1 MMSDMKWTELGPE
14 VRNELLTVGAVF
26 MNKLVM
32 DDFRSMLR
40 PEMFLDTNLGFVFRA
55 MTVVYDRGLIPD
67 LQTVDTE
74 LFRLDEPLARRLG
87 GLAFM
92 KEGLYLI
99 RDVENAMEYAKEVR
113 RFYLLR
119 CLHGVFEGLMLRS
132 ALTDG
137 DVDSLIGEAEQGLM
151 GVRTEFAGAD
161 CGVSVKEAGEASLQ
175 FYQELRLEG
184 LSPMGYPTGLPELDD
199 LMGGIRKRELILMA
213 GRPGFGKTAMALNM
227 AMACAQSG
235 VPTLFVSMEMS
246 DRELVNRLFP
256 KVGDVSAD
264 GLRIYGP
271 TLKEL
276 DEMERVNRE
285 VFTNL
290 PLTLDYSES
299 LSMEQLRG
307 KVLRANKLG
316 LCDVLFVDYLGMMRM
331 EQQKGE
337 TLDTAI
343 GRVAYGLK
351 GLATKAD
358 IPVVCLVQMNRKVE
372 GRAPSAPPMLSD
384 LKDSGNQEAAA
395 DIVLFVHRPDK
406 LLASAPKRVGEM
418 HLAKCRNGATGVV
431 EFRFNVSFSRI
442 EV

>member
-40 PEMFLDTNLGFVFRA
+40 PEMFLDTNLGFVYRA
-55 MTVVYDRGLIPD
+55 MTEVYDRGLIPD

-137 DVDSLIGEAEQGLM
+137 DVDGLIGEAEQGLM

-431 EFRFNVSFSRI
+431 EFRFNVSFSRL

>member
-175 FYQELRLEG
+175 FYQELRQEG
-184 LSPMGYPTGLPELDD
+184 LSPMGYPTGLAELDD

-285 VFTNL
+285 VFTGL

-442 EV
+442 EE

>member
-137 DVDSLIGEAEQGLM
+137 DVDGLIGEAEQGLM

-161 CGVSVKEAGEASLQ
+161 CGMSVKEAGEASLQ
-175 FYQELRLEG
+175 FYQELRQEG

-285 VFTNL
+285 VFTDL

-442 EV
+442 EE

>member
-1 MMSDMKWTELGPE
+1 MSDMKWTELGPE

-26 MNKLVM
+26 MNKHVM

-137 DVDSLIGEAEQGLM
+137 DVDGLIGEAEQGLM

>member
-175 FYQELRLEG
+175 FYQELRQEG

-442 EV
+442 EE

>member
-1 MMSDMKWTELGPE
+1 MSDMKWTELGPE

-26 MNKLVM
+26 MNKHVM

-137 DVDSLIGEAEQGLM
+137 DVDGLIGEAEQGLM

-175 FYQELRLEG
+175 FYQELRQEG

>member
-26 MNKLVM
+26 MNKHVM

-55 MTVVYDRGLIPD
+55 MTAVYDRGLIPD

>member
-1 MMSDMKWTELGPE
+1 MSDMKWTELGPE

>member
-1 MMSDMKWTELGPE
+1 MMSDLKWTELGPE

-26 MNKLVM
+26 MNKHVM

-92 KEGLYLI
+92 KEGLHLI

-137 DVDSLIGEAEQGLM
+137 DVDGLIGEAEQGLM

-442 EV
+442 EE

>member
-1 MMSDMKWTELGPE
+1 MMSELKWTELGPE

-99 RDVENAMEYAKEVR
+99 RDVENSMEYAKEVR

-442 EV
+442 EE

>member
-175 FYQELRLEG
+175 FYQELRQEG

>member
-137 DVDSLIGEAEQGLM
+137 DVDGLIGEAEQGLM

-442 EV
+442 EE

>member
-26 MNKLVM
+26 MNKHVM

-40 PEMFLDTNLGFVFRA
+40 PEMFLDTNLGFVYRA
-55 MTVVYDRGLIPD
+55 MTEVYDRGLIPD

-431 EFRFNVSFSRI
+431 EFRFNVSFSRL

>member
-285 VFTNL
+285 VFTDL

-442 EV
+442 EE

>member
-137 DVDSLIGEAEQGLM
+137 DVDGLIGEAEQGLM

-175 FYQELRLEG
+175 FYQELRQEG

-372 GRAPSAPPMLSD
+372 GRAPGAPPMLSD

>member
-137 DVDSLIGEAEQGLM
+137 DVDGLIGEAEQGLM

-372 GRAPSAPPMLSD
+372 GRSPSAPPMLSD

>member
-1 MMSDMKWTELGPE
+1 MKWTELGPE

-26 MNKLVM
+26 MNKHVM

-55 MTVVYDRGLIPD
+55 MTAVYDRGLIPD

>member
-26 MNKLVM
+26 MNKHVM

-137 DVDSLIGEAEQGLM
+137 DVDGLIGEAEQGLM

-161 CGVSVKEAGEASLQ
+161 CGLSVKEAGEASLQ
-175 FYQELRLEG
+175 FYQELRQEG
-184 LSPMGYPTGLPELDD
+184 LSPMGYPTGLAELDD

-290 PLTLDYSES
+290 PLTLDYTES

>member
-1 MMSDMKWTELGPE
+1 MSDMKWTELGPE

-175 FYQELRLEG
+175 FYQELRQEG

-442 EV
+442 EE

>member
-442 EV
+442 EE

>member
-26 MNKLVM
+26 MNKHVM

-137 DVDSLIGEAEQGLM
+137 DVDGLIGEAEQGLM

-175 FYQELRLEG
+175 FYQELRQEG

>member
-26 MNKLVM
+26 MNKHVM

-137 DVDSLIGEAEQGLM
+137 DVDGLIGEAEQGLM

>member
-285 VFTNL
+285 VFTDL

>member
-26 MNKLVM
+26 MNKHVM

-119 CLHGVFEGLMLRS
+119 CLHGVFEVLMLRS

-137 DVDSLIGEAEQGLM
+137 DVDGLIGEAEQGLM

>member
-26 MNKLVM
+26 MNKHVM

-137 DVDSLIGEAEQGLM
+137 DVDGLIGEAEQGLM

-161 CGVSVKEAGEASLQ
+161 CGVTVKEAGEASLQ
-175 FYQELRLEG
+175 FYQELRQEG

-431 EFRFNVSFSRI
+431 EFRFNVSFSRL

>member
-137 DVDSLIGEAEQGLM
+137 DVDGLIGEAEQGLM

>member
-26 MNKLVM
+26 MNKHVM

-40 PEMFLDTNLGFVFRA
+40 PEMFLDTNLGFVFQA

-137 DVDSLIGEAEQGLM
+137 DVDGLIGEAEQGLM
-151 GVRTEFAGAD
+151 EVRTEFAGAD

-175 FYQELRLEG
+175 FYQELRQEG

>member
-26 MNKLVM
+26 MNKHVM

-343 GRVAYGLK
+343 GRVAYRLK

>member
-113 RFYLLR
+113 RFFLLR

-137 DVDSLIGEAEQGLM
+137 DVDGLIGEAEQGLM

-285 VFTNL
+285 VFTDL

-372 GRAPSAPPMLSD
+372 GRAPSAPTMLSD

-431 EFRFNVSFSRI
+431 EFRLNVSFSRL

>member
-26 MNKLVM
+26 MNKHVM

-137 DVDSLIGEAEQGLM
+137 DVDGLIGEAEQGLM

-184 LSPMGYPTGLPELDD
+184 VTPMGYPTGLPELDD

>member
-1 MMSDMKWTELGPE
+1 MSDMKWTELGPE

-235 VPTLFVSMEMS
+235 VPTLLVSMEMS

>member
-26 MNKLVM
+26 MNKHVM

-137 DVDSLIGEAEQGLM
+137 DVDGLIGEAEQGLM

-175 FYQELRLEG
+175 FYQELRQEG

-442 EV
+442 EE

>member
-26 MNKLVM
+26 MNKHVM

-92 KEGLYLI
+92 KEWLYLI

-137 DVDSLIGEAEQGLM
+137 DVDGLIGEAEQGLM

>member
-137 DVDSLIGEAEQGLM
+137 DVDGLIGEAEQGLM

-285 VFTNL
+285 VFTDL